1 MIQHVS
7 LEVRRE
13 DVPACVD
20 FYRLLGFEP
29 AEPPPSLADRAAWVQ
44 RGPTQVHLMYVDD
57 PVALPDGHIAVVI
70 EPYEDVLGALRRAG
84 HEPEPRTEHWGS
96 PRAYV
101 RDPARN
107 LVELMAFPPDQDPK
121 RVR

>member
-13 DVPACVD
+13 DVPACVG

-44 RGPTQVHLMYVDD
+44 RGPTQVHLMYVED
-57 PVALPDGHIAVVI
+57 PVALPSGHVAVVI
-70 EPYEDVLGALRRAG
+70 DPYEDVLSALREAG
-84 HEPEPRTEHWGS
+84 HEPERRTEHWGS

-101 RDPARN
+101 RDPAGN

>member
-1 MIQHVS
+1 VIQHVS

-13 DVPACVD
+13 DVAACVA
-20 FYRLLGFEP
+20 FYRLLGFAP

-44 RGPTQVHLMYVDD
+44 RGPTQVHLMYVED
-57 PVALPDGHIAVVI
+57 PVALPNGHVAVVI
-70 EPYEDVLGALRRAG
+70 EPYEDVLAALRQAG
-84 HEPEPRTEHWGS
+84 HEPEARTEHWGS

-101 RDPARN
+101 RDPAGN
-107 LVELMAFPPDQDPK
+107 LVELMAFPPDPGAK